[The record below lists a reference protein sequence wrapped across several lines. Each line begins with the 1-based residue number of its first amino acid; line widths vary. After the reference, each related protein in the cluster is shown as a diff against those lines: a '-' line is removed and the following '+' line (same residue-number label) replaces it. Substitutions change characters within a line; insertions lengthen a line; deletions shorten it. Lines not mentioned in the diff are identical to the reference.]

1 MAPTRRSVSAMM
13 MWLFLASSSPPRP
26 SDSRPNA
33 PVQKS
38 RTAKSPPTQSS
49 SSSSSSQSYNTIAV
63 GAALTRAP
71 GFSTKRKSAFFERC
85 FFCSKLLLYSL
96 LKRQRDIFEGKI
108 PLKMQR
114 SNLDSSSYLSLS
126 FSLKR
131 ARASS
136 REEQTTL
143 FPFFVSRALRVR
155 SSLAVIDRSRSEET
169 ERKRKKSVSLLCG
182 VLSSRKKK
190 AEKKKF
196 WHTTQKD
203 LYVLNNGKQ
212 RNNTVANS

>member
-1 MAPTRRSVSAMM
+1 VAPTRRSVSAMM

-108 PLKMQR
+108 PLKCKDR
-114 SNLDSSSYLSLS
+114 ILTRPLTSLSLFLS
-126 FSLKR
+126 NAR
-131 ARASS
+131 ARA
-136 REEQTTL
+136 RARNKR
-143 FPFFVSRALRVR
+143 PFF
-155 SSLAVIDRSRSEET
+155 
-169 ERKRKKSVSLLCG
+169 
-182 VLSSRKKK
+182 LSSYR
-190 AEKKKF
+190 ARF
-196 WHTTQKD
+196 ASALLSQ
-203 LYVLNNGKQ
+203 
-212 RNNTVANS
+212 